1 MFFVIFTFISFFY
14 KQIFIVKRY
23 QVMHHLHTE
32 DKL

>member
-1 MFFVIFTFISFFY
+1 V
-14 KQIFIVKRY
+14 KQY